1 MSKYP
6 QIQWNYPQ
14 FIRNACPKF
23 NEKKNTYFKKWQ
35 PISWNTPKFAE
46 KTTKLLNSNIF
57 VNKQE
62 TTEIAN
68 KIKKALDNNSSK
80 KYFFKE
86 DFNISRNE
94 NNFIHYQDDL
104 GEILLPEP
112 SILGE
117 HQLGNISTSIAATR
131 KIFQIKDEY
140 IKLGVKNIKLK
151 GRLEELK
158 EGKLKKVIGKNKIFC
173 DGGHN
178 LGASRS
184 LASWIKQQNQEV
196 HVVVGMMKDKA
207 HKEFINNL
215 ANFAKSITL
224 IDIPNQEGSISKEE
238 FKKKLGDLEDKILL
252 SNDIKD
258 VLTELS
264 KRKDSICLITGSLYL
279 VGEIYNLN

>member
-1 MSKYP
+1 M
-6 QIQWNYPQ
+6 
-14 FIRNACPKF
+14 
-23 NEKKNTYFKKWQ
+23 
-35 PISWNTPKFAE
+35 
-46 KTTKLLNSNIF
+46 
-57 VNKQE
+57 
-62 TTEIAN
+62 
-68 KIKKALDNNSSK
+68 SK

-196 HVVVGMMKDKA
+196 HVVVG
-207 HKEFINNL
+207 L
-215 ANFAKSITL
+215 SL
-224 IDIPNQEGSISKEE
+224 IHI
-238 FKKKLGDLEDKILL
+238 
-252 SNDIKD
+252 
-258 VLTELS
+258 
-264 KRKDSICLITGSLYL
+264 
-279 VGEIYNLN
+279 

>member
-1 MSKYP
+1 M
-6 QIQWNYPQ
+6 
-14 FIRNACPKF
+14 
-23 NEKKNTYFKKWQ
+23 
-35 PISWNTPKFAE
+35 
-46 KTTKLLNSNIF
+46 
-57 VNKQE
+57 
-62 TTEIAN
+62 
-68 KIKKALDNNSSK
+68 SK

-207 HKEFINNL
+207 HKEFINHL
-215 ANFAKSITL
+215 AKFAKSITL

-238 FKKKLGDLEDKILL
+238 FKKKLGDLGDKILL
-252 SNDIKD
+252 SNDIND
-258 VLTELS
+258 VLIELS

-279 VGEIYNLN
+279 VGEIYFSLW